1 MRKSIFPVL
10 VIALLTAS
18 VCPAILSAHL
28 RLRRRPPVLSSS
40 SSPALP
46 AGYSTVPARTEVR
59 AQLLSGIQTQ
69 FSRVDD
75 PIEAQLL
82 SPVYVRGQIVL
93 PVGTLFNGHITSVRH
108 AGPFHRS
115 GELAFRFDQVTLP
128 DGQQAP
134 VSAFISKLENERQLN
149 AKLDSEG
156 YIEGRRHFSWRD
168 AVAGVAS
175 VGGFAVARALALS
188 TTTAAIVGPVGGAAF
203 VAYELLW
210 AHGNEVNLPPK
221 TRCRIRLYTP
231 VTVQAIS

>member
-1 MRKSIFPVL
+1 MRKSVLSVLGISL
-10 VIALLTAS
+10 VILLAGP
-18 VCPAILSAHL
+18 VRLSAHL
-28 RLRRRPPVLSSS
+28 RLRRRQPILTPSIA
-40 SSPALP
+40 PALAP
-46 AGYSTVPARTEVR
+46 GALTVPARTEVR
-59 AQLLSGIQTQ
+59 ARLLSGMQTQ

-82 SPVYVRGQIVL
+82 SPVYVRGRIAL
-93 PVGTLFNGHITSVRH
+93 PAGTLFGGHLTTVRP
-108 AGPFHRS
+108 AGPFHRPA
-115 GELAFRFDQVTLP
+115 EMALRFDQVTLP

-134 VSAFISKLENERQLN
+134 VSAFISKLENQRGLN

-175 VGGFAVARALALS
+175 ACGFAAAKALALS
-188 TTTAAIVGPVGGAAF
+188 TTTAAIVGPAGGAAF

-210 AHGNEVNLPPK
+210 AHGGEVNLPPQ

-231 VTVQAIS
+231 VTVQSIS